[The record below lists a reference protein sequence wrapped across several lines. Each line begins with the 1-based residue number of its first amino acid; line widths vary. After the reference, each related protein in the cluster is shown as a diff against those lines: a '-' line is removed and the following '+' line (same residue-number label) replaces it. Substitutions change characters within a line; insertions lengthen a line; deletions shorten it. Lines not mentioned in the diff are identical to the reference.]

1 VIIEALASGVPVL
14 TTRLAGASGAVRPGR
29 TGLIL
34 EDPYDVHELAE
45 LLDRAA
51 SADLAAWGRRRRPRS
66 TPIDGKR

>member
-14 TTRLAGASGAVRPGR
+14 TTRLAGASVAVRPGR

-45 LLDRAA
+45 LLDRRHPPIWR
-51 SADLAAWGRRRRPRS
+51 LAGSRDSS
-66 TPIDGKR
+66 TPTGGMR